1 MIKMKDNENEPVVY
15 PLFSKVV
22 YVKKTNINT
31 DKILSFIK
39 KENFKIAGTK
49 DSVSNH
55 SQVSMNNNILDKKQY
70 RFLKNI
76 IMKEIN
82 FYTQNVMKYENNFQ
96 LTKSWLTKTEINQ
109 VSDYHNHQNSFLS
122 AVLYIKVDQY
132 SGNISFVNHYHNLFN
147 LKVTE
152 YNIWNSRAFTFKPC
166 NGLLIIFPSDMH
178 HKVLQNE
185 NNTDR
190 YSLAMNFFPVGE
202 IGENDSDGYVNIL
215 KIKGSS

>member
-1 MIKMKDNENEPVVY
+1 MKDNENKPVLY

-31 DKILSFIK
+31 DKILSLIK
-39 KENFKIAGTK
+39 KENFRIAK
-49 DSVSNH
+49 DNLSNNA
-55 SQVSMNNNILDKKQY
+55 QVSMNNNILDKKQY
-70 RFLKNI
+70 KFLKNI

-82 FYTQNVMKYENNFQ
+82 FYTQNVMKYKNNFQ

-109 VSDYHNHQNSFLS
+109 ESDYHNHFNSFLS

-132 SGNISFVNHYHNLFN
+132 SGNISFINHNNNLFD

-152 YNIWNSRAFTFKPC
+152 DNIWNSRTFTFKPC
-166 NGLLIIFPSDMH
+166 DGLLMIFPSDMH
-178 HKVLQNE
+178 HKVLRNE

-215 KIKGSS
+215 KIKGFS